1 VAIAEPNAANH
12 VADGEN
18 ILSRYGRYLKIISG
32 NRKMARGG
40 FRNGSGRKVGSAS
53 KRTREIANAA
63 AENGETPLEYM
74 LRVMRDDTA
83 KAERRD
89 EMAKAAAPFIHPRLS
104 AIGHSGEIGTSVQ
117 VIRVPAIC
125 ESDAEWERRYVP
137 KSI

>member
-1 VAIAEPNAANH
+1 
-12 VADGEN
+12 
-18 ILSRYGRYLKIISG
+18 
-32 NRKMARGG
+32 MARGG

-74 LRVMRDDTA
+74 LRVMRDETA

-125 ESDAEWERRYVP
+125 ESDEEWERRYVP